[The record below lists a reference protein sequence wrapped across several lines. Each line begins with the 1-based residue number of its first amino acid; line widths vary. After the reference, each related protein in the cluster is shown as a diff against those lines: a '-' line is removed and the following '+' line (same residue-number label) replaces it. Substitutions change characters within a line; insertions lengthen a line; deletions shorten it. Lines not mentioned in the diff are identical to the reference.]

1 MKRRNLFS
9 SLTAFSSVTTHR
21 HLVNT
26 CCGFC
31 ILRSLSHLQASSCV
45 IYALFSVNMVA
56 LMKKGSDWL
65 VQRAEECLTAPLKGL
80 IFLTPRWSVKI
91 HTLQNVFPPLR
102 QQNHFQPHC
111 KLSLEMFT
119 VLLHNE
125 LQKLSVN
132 SMFTLCCWVSWTAL
146 SQYSHIKKKEEA
158 EDDMRTWY
166 KNKCMGEVL
175 QYAADTCFKMC
186 H

>member
-9 SLTAFSSVTTHR
+9 SLTVFSSVTTHR

-26 CCGFC
+26 CCCFC
-31 ILRSLSHLQASSCV
+31 ILRSLSHLQASSSV

-56 LMKKGSDWL
+56 LMKKGSNWL
-65 VQRAEECLTAPLKGL
+65 VQRAKECLTALLKGL

-91 HTLQNVFPPLR
+91 HTSQNVFLPSDDRTTFNPTVSFPWR
-102 QQNHFQPHC
+102 R
-111 KLSLEMFT
+111 FT

-132 SMFTLCCWVSWTAL
+132 SVFTLSCWVS
-146 SQYSHIKKKEEA
+146 
-158 EDDMRTWY
+158 
-166 KNKCMGEVL
+166 
-175 QYAADTCFKMC
+175 
-186 H
+186 